1 MLIITDPAELAPY
14 VGCAFVPTM
23 GALHDGHLSLI
34 KEAKKSGT
42 PVVVSIFVNPTQF
55 APNEDYDKYPRNL
68 EQDASFAEDVGAD
81 VVFAPSVETM
91 YPSLP
96 PSEITIPSAAAKP
109 KLEDACRPE
118 HFQGVCIAVA
128 RLFDLVQPSLT
139 VFGLKDY
146 QQFLVIKQLIELE
159 RAFWHLVETD
169 TPPDADGSDSADQ
182 ALRALY
188 PHDDGEA
195 LDLIDDAALNGD
207 FNEMLD
213 IRDRLTRL
221 SEREARLKQRIQQRM
236 GDAARAYFMDGQVSW
251 KRSKDSTVLDTDAL
265 LKTQPALLQQFPK
278 HRAGSRRFLFGGT

>member
-1 MLIITDPAELAPY
+1 MLIITDPAELTPY
-14 VGCAFVPTM
+14 AGCAFVPTM

-68 EQDASFAEDVGAD
+68 EQDASFAEDVGTD

-96 PSEITIPSAAAKP
+96 PSEITIPNAAAKP

-118 HFQGVCIAVA
+118 HFRGVCIAVA

-146 QQFLVIKQLIELE
+146 QQFLVIKQLIEQEGSRWDGLQIVGAE
-159 RAFWHLVETD
+159 IIRDDDNLAMSSRNIYLSTD
-169 TPPDADGSDSADQ
+169 QRSQ
-182 ALRALY
+182 ALGLHKAVACDSESEMERVMDDHGLEIEYGVIRDAGTLLEPIDGRPARALVAAMVG
-188 PHDDGEA
+188 DIR
-195 LDLIDDAALNGD
+195 LIDNA
-207 FNEMLD
+207 E
-213 IRDRLTRL
+213 
-221 SEREARLKQRIQQRM
+221 
-236 GDAARAYFMDGQVSW
+236 V
-251 KRSKDSTVLDTDAL
+251 
-265 LKTQPALLQQFPK
+265 PA
-278 HRAGSRRFLFGGT
+278 T